1 MNFLPRSRD
10 KKMLRRILEKNVA
23 AVVAKVDS
31 DGRSL
36 AMARAGRRNVIDV
49 APNANLPIDVNAY
62 TDTIDQFASSTGK
75 KSARVNITFALG
87 CA

>member
-1 MNFLPRSRD
+1 MP
-10 KKMLRRILEKNVA
+10 
-23 AVVAKVDS
+23 KVDS

-36 AMARAGRRNVIDV
+36 AKARARRRNVINV

-62 TDTIDQFASSTGK
+62 ENTNQFASSTGK